1 MADTSGPSRSRLLAS
16 LSSRRPISTSS
27 QGHARPIGIAGRAHL
42 VALGFECRGDDA
54 PHVDV
59 VLGQQH
65 DGAYPAP
72 QRCVLAAPAAR
83 ASRRHS
89 GRSSFWKRA
98 LTKPARNASPE
109 PTVLITVSRGTMLAL
124 KTRWRR
130 PTWKRATHP
139 YLS

>member
-27 QGHARPIGIAGRAHL
+27 QGHARPIGIAGRAPL

-65 DGAYPAP
+65 DGAYAAP
-72 QRCVLAAPAAR
+72 PPLPSTSVTSVLSRRRVQSTAQSTHAPEWCPLAAPPE
-83 ASRRHS
+83 SGSPSHS
-89 GRSSFWKRA
+89 VRSS
-98 LTKPARNASPE
+98 
-109 PTVLITVSRGTMLAL
+109 
-124 KTRWRR
+124 
-130 PTWKRATHP
+130 
-139 YLS
+139 